1 VAHVARFL
9 SLRHIKKDF
18 AAVLQHPLLG
28 QVRAAPTAT
37 NGLWRRTAE
46 SPRHIISK
54 LQLQGGCKLHG
65 VMAPQVAQHGEERP
79 STLRRPGDLLHDNQ
93 VQLVLHAVLADACP
107 AASARLAEKVVE
119 PPGPGG
125 HVAAGV
131 CRHDQNSRSCRCR
144 PSNRNVG
151 DLPAQA
157 RNDRQLDPDLSHAPM
172 PGFPHSSEQ
181 AQQNDAR
188 QHKGG
193 RGEGARAPHQGARA
207 PRHSPSPHPRHHHGH
222 TVATLH
228 LPSNTYLKQPPAGG
242 GQAERESSIASSI
255 RPSPDA
261 EPSRRQCDWLIRSGL
276 PSAGCATWP

>member
-1 VAHVARFL
+1 MAHVARFL
-9 SLRHIKKDF
+9 SLRHLKKDF

-46 SPRHIISK
+46 SPRHIMSK

-65 VMAPQVAQHGEERP
+65 VIAPQVAQHGEERP

-157 RNDRQLDPDLSHAPM
+157 RNDRQLEPDLSHAPM

-188 QHKGG
+188 RQG
-193 RGEGARAPHQGARA
+193 RGSEGSPPGSEGSQPQPVPPPPPTPRPDSSYTPPPVEYLLEAANRGRRTSRAGE
-207 PRHSPSPHPRHHHGH
+207 
-222 TVATLH
+222 LH
-228 LPSNTYLKQPPAGG
+228 RINH
-242 GQAERESSIASSI
+242 SSIA
-255 RPSPDA
+255 
-261 EPSRRQCDWLIRSGL
+261 RRG
-276 PSAGCATWP
+276 AVEEAA